1 MWMFLLFEL
10 KLDDVNFIEY
20 YFISESLSNF
30 ENFYVSRVSVFSSTV
45 ICLIFSDYVLNSNF
59 CDLTQTFK
67 VGHTV
72 SHTVILYH
80 VGAHVPL
87 TCMLIGGFE
96 G

>member
-59 CDLTQTFK
+59 
-67 VGHTV
+67 
-72 SHTVILYH
+72 
-80 VGAHVPL
+80 
-87 TCMLIGGFE
+87 
-96 G
+96 